1 MRSRQL
7 PVLGIDELTCFD
19 CIFLQEQVK
28 EIQDQL
34 DLLKQTVTVLT
45 LQVSAMKQDLF
56 GDGVLVPFDRNGDF
70 HPAGR

>member
-1 MRSRQL
+1 MRSRNL

-28 EIQDQL
+28 EMQDQL

-70 HPAGR
+70 CPAGR